1 MFELS
6 KREELLSII
15 SDFHKDARGFRPNL
29 ARFTDFTEDQLLAE
43 VEYLAGE
50 VQEELE
56 RQEVANLANV
66 RAVQTTV
73 AINIL
78 SGAGNTR
85 EGIRW
90 MLDANEEEFNHP
102 QDVEGY
108 VWSLGILDT
117 VYGRHFLR
125 IAQDIITEKNT
136 EKAEEDCY
144 NAYENHVL
152 NYYCGNTFAN
162 L

>member
-1 MFELS
+1 MYELT
-6 KREELLSII
+6 KRQELLSII
-15 SDFHKDARGFRPNL
+15 SDFHKDARGFRPSL
-29 ARFTDFTEDQLLAE
+29 TRYEGLSEDQLTAEIEWLARE
-43 VEYLAGE
+43 VE
-50 VQEELE
+50 EELE
-56 RQEVANLANV
+56 RQEAANLANV
-66 RAVQTTV
+66 RAVQATV

-85 EGIRW
+85 DGIRW
-90 MLDANEEEFNHP
+90 MIEATEEEFSHP

-136 EKAEEDCY
+136 RKAEEDWF
-144 NAYENHVL
+144 NAYENHVI
-152 NYYCGNTFAN
+152 NFHVCDTFAN

>member
-1 MFELS
+1 MYELT
-6 KREELLSII
+6 KRQELLSII
-15 SDFHKDARGFRPNL
+15 SDFHKDARGFRPSL
-29 ARFTDFTEDQLLAE
+29 ARYEGLSEDQLTAEIQWLARE
-43 VEYLAGE
+43 VE
-50 VQEELE
+50 EELE
-56 RQEVANLANV
+56 RQEAANLANV
-66 RAVQTTV
+66 RAVQATV

-85 EGIRW
+85 DGIRW
-90 MLDANEEEFNHP
+90 MIEATEEEFSHP

-136 EKAEEDCY
+136 KKAEEDLY
-144 NAYENHVL
+144 NAYENHVI
-152 NYYCGNTFAN
+152 NFHVCDTFAN

>member
-15 SDFHKDARGFRPNL
+15 SDFHKDARGFRPSLTRYEGLSEAQLEAEIQWL
-29 ARFTDFTEDQLLAE
+29 ARE
-43 VEYLAGE
+43 VE
-50 VQEELE
+50 EELE

-90 MLDANEEEFNHP
+90 MLEANEEEFNHP

-136 EKAEEDCY
+136 KKAEEDWY
-144 NAYENHVL
+144 NAYENAVV
-152 NYYCGNTFAN
+152 NYYINSFAS